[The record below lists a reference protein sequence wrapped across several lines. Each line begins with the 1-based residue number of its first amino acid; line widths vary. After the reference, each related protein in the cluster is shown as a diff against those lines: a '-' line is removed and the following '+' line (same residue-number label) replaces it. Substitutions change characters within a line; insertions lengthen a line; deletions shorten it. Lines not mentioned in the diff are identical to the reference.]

1 MTKLKR
7 SRISSN
13 LLSFIGI
20 VVICILLNNLGT
32 KLNGLLGLPLY
43 IDNIG
48 TLLSAMLGGYLP
60 CITVGFLS
68 NIINGISSPSSI
80 YYCIISVFIAVAA
93 VMFSESLRR
102 VRISRIIWAI
112 VIFALLGGGLGG
124 LLTWLIYGFNFGEGF
139 AVDFA
144 AVIDEKIHIGYFS
157 SNMIST
163 FLVDFADKAV
173 VTIISLIIYK
183 LLPSRLAD
191 YLKAKAWYY
200 DVLVEKKKM
209 EGVKRTSLRVKITL
223 LVAISTTLV
232 AAAAILT
239 SVLQYNAAVIEDYTS
254 QASDAADVIV
264 SHTNPMQVYSVLRD
278 GSDAKGYA
286 ATKELMT
293 TIRDANPE
301 IEFVYI
307 YRVEEDGTHVL
318 FDLDTEEVAADL
330 PGDVIEYDDT
340 IKKYI
345 DLFLQGEDIPVDIT
359 NDEYGWVLTVFK
371 PIKGRS
377 SKALGYVGVDMSMGK
392 LRSQETAFLAR
403 IISLFIGF
411 LILIRTFAV
420 WLADRYLIRP
430 VNTLADAA
438 GRMSFDTPKSREDS
452 LDIIEE
458 ADIRTGDEIE
468 HLYHTYRNTTYE
480 TVHFINEVERKN
492 EQVSRLQNGLIL
504 VLADMVESRDQCT
517 GDHVRKTAAYCEI
530 ILRQMQKEGIYADQ
544 LSEEFITEVVNS
556 APLHD
561 VGKIK
566 ISDNILNKPGRLTDD
581 EFKIMQS
588 HTSAGGEIINKAIDT
603 VGEESEYLNEAK
615 NLASYHHEKWNG
627 KGYPNG
633 LKGEE
638 IPLSAR
644 VMAVADVFDALVSR
658 RSYKEPF
665 SVEEALDIIRK
676 DSGTHFDPLVVQAFL
691 DAEDEVRR
699 VQKLNMDL

>member
-124 LLTWLIYGFNFGEGF
+124 LLTWMIYGFNFGEGF

-144 AVIDEKIHIGYFS
+144 ASIDEKIHIGYFA

-191 YLKAKAWYY
+191 YLKARAWYY

-223 LVAISTTLV
+223 LVALSTTLV

-345 DLFLQGEDIPVDIT
+345 RS
-359 NDEYGWVLTVFK
+359 VFT
-371 PIKGRS
+371 GR
-377 SKALGYVGVDMSMGK
+377 GY
-392 LRSQETAFLAR
+392 
-403 IISLFIGF
+403 
-411 LILIRTFAV
+411 
-420 WLADRYLIRP
+420 
-430 VNTLADAA
+430 
-438 GRMSFDTPKSREDS
+438 
-452 LDIIEE
+452 
-458 ADIRTGDEIE
+458 
-468 HLYHTYRNTTYE
+468 
-480 TVHFINEVERKN
+480 
-492 EQVSRLQNGLIL
+492 
-504 VLADMVESRDQCT
+504 
-517 GDHVRKTAAYCEI
+517 
-530 ILRQMQKEGIYADQ
+530 
-544 LSEEFITEVVNS
+544 
-556 APLHD
+556 
-561 VGKIK
+561 
-566 ISDNILNKPGRLTDD
+566 
-581 EFKIMQS
+581 
-588 HTSAGGEIINKAIDT
+588 
-603 VGEESEYLNEAK
+603 
-615 NLASYHHEKWNG
+615 
-627 KGYPNG
+627 
-633 LKGEE
+633 
-638 IPLSAR
+638 
-644 VMAVADVFDALVSR
+644 SR
-658 RSYKEPF
+658 RHYQ
-665 SVEEALDIIRK
+665 R
-676 DSGTHFDPLVVQAFL
+676 
-691 DAEDEVRR
+691 
-699 VQKLNMDL
+699 